1 VVRVIAHAARSE
13 LPVAVLGFEK
23 PAAEARCQLAVPM
36 RVAHLQAADV
46 ALAESPLGLLIAVAA
61 PQIPEPAVLAVG
73 LCSQLAAEQLP
84 GAYSPAELSVW
95 RPEQPALLP
104 VSEAAL

>member
-36 RVAHLQAADV
+36 RVAQAADV

-84 GAYSPAELSVW
+84 GAYSPAELSVC
-95 RPEQPALLP
+95 RPEQPALPP